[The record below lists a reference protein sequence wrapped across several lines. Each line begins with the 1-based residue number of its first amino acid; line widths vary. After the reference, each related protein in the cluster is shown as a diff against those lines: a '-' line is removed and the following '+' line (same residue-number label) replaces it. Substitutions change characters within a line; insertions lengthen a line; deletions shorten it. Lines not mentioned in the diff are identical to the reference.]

1 MGKLQWDKIGEHFYE
16 NGVDHG
22 VLYPMNA
29 DGQTYGNGVAWN
41 GLTAVTESP
50 EGAEVSAIYADNIKY
65 LNLMSAED
73 FKATIE
79 AYTYPEAFEQ
89 CDGSASLAEGVKIGQ
104 QARKAFGFCYR
115 TKVGNDL
122 NPDLGYKIHIIYG
135 ATAAPSERAY
145 ETVND
150 SPEAITFSWEISTI
164 PVEVTGFKP
173 TAHLEIDSTKVSA
186 EALAQ
191 IEAKLYGSESEDAVL
206 LTPDEIVEIISGGS
220 HSKLD
225 APVLSANDTDQE
237 LTITVDASSGAES
250 FDIYESSTYVKN
262 VAKTAAATVVSY
274 ASLGYTTA
282 GSHYLKAK
290 AQGGSHLD
298 SDFSNRVKITVQGE

>member
-1 MGKLQWDKIGEHFYE
+1 MSESKKIQWDKVGEHFYE
-16 NGVDHG
+16 TGVDHG
-22 VLYPMNA
+22 ILYPMSAN
-29 DGQTYGNGVAWN
+29 GQTYDKGVAWN

-79 AYTYPEAFEQ
+79 AYTYPEEFEQ
-89 CDGSASLAEGVKIGQ
+89 CDGSASLAAGVKIGQ

-122 NPDLGYKIHIIYG
+122 NPELGYKIHLIYG

-173 TAHLEIDSTKVSA
+173 TAHIEIDSTKVDA
-186 EALAQ
+186 AKLALIEAALAGTDEQ
-191 IEAKLYGSESEDAVL
+191 EQVTAIAAKVPGFTGEPML
-206 LTPDEIVEIISGGS
+206 LLP
-220 HSKLD
+220 
-225 APVLSANDTDQE
+225 ND
-237 LTITVDASSGAES
+237 LIALLA
-250 FDIYESSTYVKN
+250 
-262 VAKTAAATVVSY
+262 
-274 ASLGYTTA
+274 
-282 GSHYLKAK
+282 
-290 AQGGSHLD
+290 
-298 SDFSNRVKITVQGE
+298 

>member
-1 MGKLQWDKIGEHFYE
+1 MADSKKIQWDKVGEHFYE
-16 NGVDHG
+16 TGVDHG
-22 VLYPMNA
+22 ILYPMNA
-29 DGQTYGNGVAWN
+29 NGQTYDKGVAWN

-79 AYTYPEAFEQ
+79 AYTYPEEFEQ
-89 CDGSASLAEGVKIGQ
+89 CDGSASLAVGVKIGQ

-122 NPDLGYKIHIIYG
+122 NPELGYKIHLIYG

-150 SPEAITFSWEISTI
+150 SPEAITFSWEVSTI

-173 TAHLEIDSTKVSA
+173 TAHVEIDSTKVA
-186 EALAQ
+186 AGKLALIEAALAGTDSQ
-191 IEAKLYGSESEDAVL
+191 EQVTAIAAKVSGFTGDPML
-206 LTPDEIVEIISGGS
+206 LLP
-220 HSKLD
+220 
-225 APVLSANDTDQE
+225 NDLIALLAD
-237 LTITVDASSGAES
+237 
-250 FDIYESSTYVKN
+250 
-262 VAKTAAATVVSY
+262 
-274 ASLGYTTA
+274 
-282 GSHYLKAK
+282 
-290 AQGGSHLD
+290 
-298 SDFSNRVKITVQGE
+298 

>member
-1 MGKLQWDKIGEHFYE
+1 MAKLQWDKTGEHFYE
-16 NGVDHG
+16 TGVDHG
-22 VLYPMNA
+22 VLYPMN
-29 DGQTYGNGVAWN
+29 DGAQTYSTGVAWN

-79 AYTYPEAFEQ
+79 AYTYPEEFEQ

-122 NPDLGYKIHIIYG
+122 NPELGYKIHIIYG
-135 ATAAPSERAY
+135 ATAAPTERAY

-150 SPEAITFSWEISTI
+150 SPEAITFSWEVSTI

-173 TAHLEIDSTKVSA
+173 TAHVEIDSTKVEPA
-186 EALAQ
+186 KLAK
-191 IEAKLYGSESEDAVL
+191 IEAKLYGSETEEPTL
-206 LTPDEIVEIISGGS
+206 LMPDEIVALI
-220 HSKLD
+220 
-225 APVLSANDTDQE
+225 
-237 LTITVDASSGAES
+237 
-250 FDIYESSTYVKN
+250 
-262 VAKTAAATVVSY
+262 
-274 ASLGYTTA
+274 
-282 GSHYLKAK
+282 K
-290 AQGGSHLD
+290 AQ
-298 SDFSNRVKITVQGE
+298 